1 MHADKP
7 RMTEFVGAR
16 WARLVAETGLTLL
29 SADQYRQATDRD
41 KADPALM
48 NSVGFEPALE
58 GS

>member
-1 MHADKP
+1 MHTDKP

-29 SADQYRQATDRD
+29 SADQYRQATGRD
-41 KADPALM
+41 KVSRASM
-48 NSVGFEPALE
+48 NPVGFEPALE